1 MRNEFFFL
9 EYEISQIQKYLKF
22 NNSAMKNY
30 QGTFAQGVSDKSKD
44 MPKSQKE
51 AFLSYYADE
60 LSNMHFAHP
69 SMFFSSFVVTWFS
82 FVEVNLLEI
91 CKRLDL
97 KATIEVKEKIDIREG
112 IDRAWVFLRKG
123 AEYDFEKDVWDE
135 IIFIRKMRNIIVH
148 NHGRIDY
155 SNSKPEKKFE
165 NNFVKLKPFGDEII
179 YVQIDKNLFDYL
191 KSYNLYDVFEYF
203 EIHPSREYCQHLVDL
218 AKELF
223 NDLDKKLPHEK
234 DEQKQANIM
243 HNGL

>member
-1 MRNEFFFL
+1 MRNEFRFL
-9 EYEISQIQKYLKF
+9 EYEISQIQQFLTF
-22 NNSAMKNY
+22 NSSAIKQY
-30 QGTFAQGVSDKSKD
+30 RGTFEQWLLDTSKD
-44 MPKSQKE
+44 MPKKQKE
-51 AFLSYYADE
+51 AFLLSNTNE
-60 LSNMHFAHP
+60 LSNMHFAFP
-69 SMFFSSFVVTWFS
+69 PIFFSSFVVTWFS

-123 AEYDFEKDVWDE
+123 AEYDFEKNVWDE
-135 IIFIRKMRNIIVH
+135 IIFIRKMRNLIVH
-148 NHGRIDY
+148 NHGRIDC

-191 KSYNLYDVFEYF
+191 KMYNLYYVFEYF
-203 EIHPSREYCQHLVDL
+203 EIRPSREYCQHLVDL

-223 NDLDKKLPHEK
+223 NDLDKKLPPKK
-234 DEQKQANIM
+234 DEQK
-243 HNGL
+243 